1 MNEEEKQTTEIA
13 KTQEEIEA
21 PEEEKSTPTSP
32 LGGRS
37 VFAYLAVL
45 FGAAFLLL
53 LFAYLMQQRDSAEIM
68 GNLSQLRESMGSI
81 HSIDELTEENRALRE
96 ENERLKKDNETLQAS
111 LQSAADD
118 LAEAKKAKERA
129 DTEWE
134 RAYDKY
140 AGYSSILGA
149 LYTAEI
155 KLAEKDYEGAA
166 DDLTDIQY
174 QYFVDTI
181 EKYDAETEHYNPEGM
196 FLRPRFDALV
206 EELTKHGVLN
216 KDWAPPAPSEGKE

>member
-1 MNEEEKQTTEIA
+1 MNEEDKLASEV
-13 KTQEEIEA
+13 QEPPEA
-21 PEEEKSTPTSP
+21 SETPEHPSP
-32 LGGRS
+32 PPRRRS
-37 VFAYLAVL
+37 VFVYLAVL
-45 FGAAFLLL
+45 FGTAFLLL
-53 LFAYLMQQRDSAEIM
+53 LFAYLMQQRDSEEIM
-68 GNLSQLRESMGSI
+68 GNLSDLRQSLGSIQSIDQLVEENRQLRE
-81 HSIDELTEENRALRE
+81 ELEG
-96 ENERLKKDNETLQAS
+96 LKKDNETLQAS

-134 RAYDKY
+134 RAYDEY
-140 AGYSSILGA
+140 VGYTSILGT

-181 EKYDAETEHYNPEGM
+181 EKYDAETEHYNPKGM

-216 KDWAPPAPSEGKE
+216 KDWAPPAPSEEKE